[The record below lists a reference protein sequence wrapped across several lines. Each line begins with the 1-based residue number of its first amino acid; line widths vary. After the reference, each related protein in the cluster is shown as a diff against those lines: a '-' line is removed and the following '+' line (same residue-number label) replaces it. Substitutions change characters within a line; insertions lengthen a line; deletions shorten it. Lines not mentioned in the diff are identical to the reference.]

1 MHDMHCHLD
10 LYDDPLSVA
19 TSTDRSSI
27 FTVAVTNLPSAY
39 YAARPHMRGFRYLKL
54 ALGLHPLL
62 AEHHTPQERRLF
74 HKAFSETDYVGEIGL
89 DFSRKGI
96 GTREKQ
102 ITSIRFIFQL
112 LRDQHKVV
120 SIHSRR
126 AESAILEM
134 LSEFDIGPV
143 VFHWYSGPLT
153 ILDQIVERGD
163 YFSINTAM
171 VSNKSGQRI
180 IERIPRKHLLTET
193 DGPFVAVDKRPSVPA
208 DVCLVQENLA
218 VRWRESTGEVR
229 VRLSQNLLDYIESAM
244 SGHSVR

>member
-19 TSTDRSSI
+19 TSADRSSI

-39 YAARPHMRGFRYLKL
+39 YAARPHMRVFRHLKL

-62 AEHHTPQERRLF
+62 AEHHTPQEKRLF

-96 GTREKQ
+96 GTRETQ
-102 ITSIRFIFQL
+102 IRSVRFVLQL

-126 AESAILEM
+126 AESAIMEM
-134 LSEFDIGPV
+134 LTEFDVGPV
-143 VFHWYSGPLT
+143 VFHWYSGSLT
-153 ILDQIVERGD
+153 ILDQIIERGD

-171 VSNKSGQRI
+171 LNSKSGQRI
-180 IERIPRKHLLTET
+180 VDCIPRERLLTET
-193 DGPFVAVDKRPSVPA
+193 DGPFVIVDKRPSVPA

-218 VRWRESTGEVR
+218 ARWRESVGEVR
-229 VRLSQNLLDYIESAM
+229 VRLGQNLLDYMESAV
-244 SGHSVR
+244 SGHSV